1 MFSFMND
8 IFNIGT
14 IFKIVNNQDNG
25 ALSEGDVINIEVI
38 NDMPEVN
45 QDFNI
50 NNNPSREEFTNEM
63 AEILAESFSYL
74 FTFLIELDP
83 L

>member
-50 NNNPSREEFTNEM
+50 NNNPSIEEFTNEM